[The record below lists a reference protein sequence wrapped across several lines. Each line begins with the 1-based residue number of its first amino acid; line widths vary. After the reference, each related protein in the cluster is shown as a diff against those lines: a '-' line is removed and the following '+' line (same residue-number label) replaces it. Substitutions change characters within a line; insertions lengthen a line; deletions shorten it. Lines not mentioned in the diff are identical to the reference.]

1 MVFFKVLDSGAM
13 TEDVL
18 ETYLNKMAKH
28 GEWGD
33 GIMLSAA
40 VRLYQRPI
48 IILTPEG
55 QIQTVD
61 TCDVSSAEPIRL
73 GLINSNH
80 YLSICKMELEN
91 DTMQECRDNASIK
104 QSSESECN
112 IPKTLADESN
122 KDDVKTIQVTKEPSD
137 ENQLATVTLE

>member
-1 MVFFKVLDSGAM
+1 MI
-13 TEDVL
+13 EDVL

-55 QIQTVD
+55 QI
-61 TCDVSSAEPIRL
+61 
-73 GLINSNH
+73 
-80 YLSICKMELEN
+80 
-91 DTMQECRDNASIK
+91 
-104 QSSESECN
+104 
-112 IPKTLADESN
+112 
-122 KDDVKTIQVTKEPSD
+122 
-137 ENQLATVTLE
+137 

>member
-1 MVFFKVLDSGAM
+1 M

-18 ETYLNKMAKH
+18 ETYLNKMARH

-61 TCDVSSAEPIRL
+61 TCDASSAEPIRL

-91 DTMQECRDNASIK
+91 E
-104 QSSESECN
+104 
-112 IPKTLADESN
+112 
-122 KDDVKTIQVTKEPSD
+122 
-137 ENQLATVTLE
+137 